1 MHTPEKAW
9 GILCRHRKH
18 LPHWSTLQHKNPV
31 LAHQALKVSC
41 QLRTCM
47 HPQHHQYFDAPPSW
61 MRVMANVHWVV
72 SRWFEWGSLPPDN
85 LLLDI
90 DSMMKVVQCPV
101 VLDVN

>member
-1 MHTPEKAW
+1 
-9 GILCRHRKH
+9 
-18 LPHWSTLQHKNPV
+18 
-31 LAHQALKVSC
+31 
-41 QLRTCM
+41 
-47 HPQHHQYFDAPPSW
+47 

-72 SRWFEWGSLPPDN
+72 SRWFEWGSSPPDN